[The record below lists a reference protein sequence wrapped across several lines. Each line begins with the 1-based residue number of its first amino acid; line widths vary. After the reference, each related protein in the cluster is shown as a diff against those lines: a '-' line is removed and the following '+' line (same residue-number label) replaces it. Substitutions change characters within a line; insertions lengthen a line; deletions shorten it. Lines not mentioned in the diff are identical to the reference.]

1 MRRDGKVG
9 RHADPML
16 LGSKGVFFDD
26 DNWLN
31 VNDGEYAVEPTTMSW
46 EESDCL
52 QESLQMGR
60 ANSNSTEGE
69 VSEGDDC
76 MDES

>member
-9 RHADPML
+9 RHSDPML
-16 LGSKGVFFDD
+16 LGSKGVFIDD

-31 VNDGEYAVEPTTMSW
+31 VGDGEFSVEPSTMSW

-52 QESLQMGR
+52 QESLQMRR
-60 ANSNSTEGE
+60 ASNNSE
-69 VSEGDDC
+69 EGDVSGNDC